1 MEVLKEN
8 KENIKTLVQNIGDK
22 GDYELDSVL
31 ENLKQVFE
39 QIYQNFAE

>member
-39 QIYQNFAE
+39 QIYENFAE